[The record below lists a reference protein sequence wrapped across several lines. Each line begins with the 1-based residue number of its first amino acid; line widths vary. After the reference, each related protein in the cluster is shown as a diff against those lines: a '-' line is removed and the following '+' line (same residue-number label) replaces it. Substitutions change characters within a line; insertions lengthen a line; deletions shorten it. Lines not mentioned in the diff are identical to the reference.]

1 VKSRQPLPGEDQEFL
16 PAELHACGVLAPLPF
31 IVIQAP
37 QMAVAPIPGE
47 VTGFLGG
54 EHRRGAGAGMDG
66 LEETTGAIART
77 PGAVARGTQGRAG
90 QRADARD
97 VMIAAIDTRT
107 STEPGSRRTTR

>member
-1 VKSRQPLPGEDQEFL
+1 MKSRQPLPGEEAHRNVCQEFL

-77 PGAVARGTQGRAG
+77 LEQLLEELK
-90 QRADARD
+90 
-97 VMIAAIDTRT
+97 AAPANVPTRET
-107 STEPGSRRTTR
+107 S